1 MEAVI
6 SPGELSWQKNPVYS
20 HVNHYK
26 LFVHV
31 ISLSIY
37 RQRIRLFM
45 SDSKIVDTAL
55 GTAKTRMTK
64 PALEHHKVLL
74 RPQPGRALHIWFHF
88 QSWSCTRG
96 VPRSA
101 ETSEKLLKAGIKGKA
116 MLLSFSAFFN
126 SCLNHIFDQMNM
138 THKSWVLCLEPLKSW
153 MPKFPIVMLKN
164 IWSRKFIFCE
174 SLTKRRL

>member
-55 GTAKTRMTK
+55 GTARTRMTK

-74 RPQPGRALHIWFHF
+74 RPQPGRALHI
-88 QSWSCTRG
+88 
-96 VPRSA
+96 
-101 ETSEKLLKAGIKGKA
+101 
-116 MLLSFSAFFN
+116 
-126 SCLNHIFDQMNM
+126 
-138 THKSWVLCLEPLKSW
+138 
-153 MPKFPIVMLKN
+153 
-164 IWSRKFIFCE
+164 
-174 SLTKRRL
+174 